1 MRRVLFIGDG
11 KHDVGAPEWPT
22 DEPFPAC
29 GVVPKLAE
37 RVAAIDR
44 EKSLA
49 MKWAH
54 PRLSRFPVGRAG
66 KTRGYEAKLRAARL
80 QIERG
85 MLAVDGIVGVV
96 DEDNDPERRE
106 LPEVGRGLATEQCPI
121 VCGVAVRSIEA
132 WTIGATK
139 ALAEVLGVGVEE
151 LRRACP
157 SVHVEE
163 LYDSSGKTELRSKAL
178 LKKLAELGRTT
189 DGLKLR
195 EDVAERTDPAELC
208 AACPS
213 GFAPFAAQLR
223 AVFGAAEAS

>member
-1 MRRVLFIGDG
+1 VRRVLFIGDG

-22 DEPFPAC
+22 DEPFP
-29 GVVPKLAE
+29 E

-44 EKSLA
+44 ENSVA
-49 MKWAH
+49 MNWAH
-54 PRLSRFPVGRAG
+54 PRLVRFVVGRAG
-66 KTRGYEAKLRAARL
+66 KTKGYPAKLRAAQL

-96 DEDNDPERRE
+96 DEDNDPGRRD

-139 ALAEVLGVGVEE
+139 ALAEVLGVGVDD

-163 LYDSSGKTELRSKAL
+163 LYDSSGKPELRSKTL
-178 LKKLAELGRTT
+178 LQKLAGLGKTS
-189 DGLKLR
+189 DSLQLR
-195 EDVAERTDPAELC
+195 EDVAQRTDPTGLC
-208 AACPS
+208 EACPS
-213 GFAPFAAQLR
+213 GFAPFAERLR
-223 AVFGAAEAS
+223 TTFGAVKSS